1 MSGLVVSSALDTRKL
16 FLGKFESASE
26 TRDAFYVVA
35 AAPGLEAF
43 GEAFGGAGVGVAGG
57 ADLDGGG
64 SGEHEFDGV
73 FWGDD
78 SAEADDGNADGL

>member
-1 MSGLVVSSALDTRKL
+1 MSGLVVSSALDTPKL

-43 GEAFGGAGVGVAGG
+43 GEAFGCAGIGVAGR

-64 SGEHEFDGV
+64 SCEQEFDRIFG
-73 FWGDD
+73 GDD
-78 SAEADDGNADGL
+78 SAEADDGDADGL